1 MGNDNP
7 FQWLGEQ
14 IGRVLRLIVNGLSW
28 LLTHIGAAF
37 NSVYRGFGNALG
49 IDPTLIS
56 LIIVLVGLAL
66 LLSGLR
72 ALFAGRLFGAVLAGV
87 PGILLLS
94 WLIH

>member
-14 IGRVLRLIVNGLSW
+14 IGRILRLVVEGLAW
-28 LLTHIGAAF
+28 TLTHLGTAIDSF
-37 NSVYRGFGNALG
+37 YRGLGDALG
-49 IDPTLIS
+49 INPTLIS
-56 LIIVLVGLAL
+56 LIILLIGVAL

-72 ALFAGRLFGAVLAGV
+72 SLFAGRLLSAAVAGI
-87 PGILLLS
+87 PGVLILS